1 MAGEI
6 LIRIVFTL
14 SDLSSRTVG
23 VEFADFWHNHNHCF
37 AKYHHEGFGVS
48 GDLGNTFHGEI
59 VQQLW
64 DSLVRCNEPLETN
77 GHTHNFLL
85 MSSLWANCYWLYNQ
99 YNTPERRVEAK

>member
-6 LIRIVFTL
+6 LIKIVFTL
-14 SDLSSRTVG
+14 SDLSTRVVG

-37 AKYHHEGFGVS
+37 AKHNQEGSGVP
-48 GDLGNTFHGEI
+48 GNSSNIFHGEI

-77 GHTHNFLL
+77 GQVPWQFSLDVLFMGQLL
-85 MSSLWANCYWLYNQ
+85 MALQSVQ
-99 YNTPERRVEAK
+99 HT

>member
-14 SDLSSRTVG
+14 SDLSTRTVG

-48 GDLGNTFHGEI
+48 GNPGDIFHGEI

-64 DSLVRCNEPLETN
+64 DSLVRCNESLETN
-77 GHTHNFLL
+77 GHTPWQFSLDVLFMGQLL
-85 MSSLWANCYWLYNQ
+85 LALQSVPH
-99 YNTPERRVEAK
+99 T